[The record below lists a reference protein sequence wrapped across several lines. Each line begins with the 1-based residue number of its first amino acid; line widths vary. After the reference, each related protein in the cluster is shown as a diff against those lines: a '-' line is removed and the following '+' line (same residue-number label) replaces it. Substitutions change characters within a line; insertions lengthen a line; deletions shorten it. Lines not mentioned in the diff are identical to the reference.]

1 MIGSQAS
8 IAQPCSCKLQF
19 VVLLSSR
26 NKTHLVHLS
35 LTSYFL
41 QVERLKGQVQR
52 LELELDEVS
61 GSSGAD
67 SEAELRAAKAA
78 LQEQQLEASAQLTA
92 AQSTHRAEVR
102 FE

>member
-1 MIGSQAS
+1 M
-8 IAQPCSCKLQF
+8 
-19 VVLLSSR
+19 
-26 NKTHLVHLS
+26 
-35 LTSYFL
+35 
-41 QVERLKGQVQR
+41 ERLKGQVQR

>member
-1 MIGSQAS
+1 M
-8 IAQPCSCKLQF
+8 
-19 VVLLSSR
+19 
-26 NKTHLVHLS
+26 
-35 LTSYFL
+35 
-41 QVERLKGQVQR
+41 QR